1 MSRSLAALPLSSLP
15 RWFPLARKEA
25 RTVLTSKGTW
35 LLAVFVFVFGWRPTY
50 SGWELLGPSM
60 SAGFVQV
67 GVTTLVPLGVLVL
80 SYGSV
85 VGERTSG
92 SLKFA
97 LGLPLTRTDVLVAK
111 TVGRT
116 AGFVLPVTVATV
128 LLGVVGAFRY
138 GLFSPLAFL
147 GVLLATSLYL
157 AVLVAIATAVS
168 AVTTSTVRASGA
180 VVGYFLAFVLLWSQ
194 LAVAAYSSLTGRAVN
209 PYDPPADALLF
220 GLLRL
225 SPDRAYRTVTN
236 WILGA
241 GNAGESFTILAIKL
255 APGQSVNGYAVETA
269 FAGASVPLSL
279 HEVGGVVVLLA
290 WLVVPLWLARYR
302 FERGDLA

>member
-1 MSRSLAALPLSSLP
+1 MSLPLASLP
-15 RWFPLARKEA
+15 RWVPLARKEA
-25 RTVLTSKGTW
+25 RTVVSSKGSW
-35 LLAVFVFVFGWRPTY
+35 LLAVLVVVFGWRPTY
-50 SGWELLGPSM
+50 LGWELLGPSM
-60 SAGFVQV
+60 SVGFVQV
-67 GVTTLVPLGVLVL
+67 GVSSLVPLGVLVL
-80 SYGSV
+80 SYGSI

-111 TVGRT
+111 TVGRSV
-116 AGFVLPVTVATV
+116 GLVLPVTAPA
-128 LLGVVGAFRY
+128 LLLAGVGAFRY

-147 GVLLATSLYL
+147 GVLLVTYLYL

-168 AVTTSTVRASGA
+168 AVTASSVRASGI
-180 VVGYFLAFVLLWSQ
+180 VFGYFLAFILLWSQ
-194 LAVAAYSSLTGRAVN
+194 LAVAAYSALTGRAVD

-241 GNAGESFTILAIKL
+241 GNGGELFTTVATKV
-255 APGQSVNGYAVETA
+255 APGHSVNGYVVETA
-269 FAGASVPLSL
+269 FAGTPVPLSL

-290 WLVVPLWLARYR
+290 WLVIPLCLARYR

>member
-1 MSRSLAALPLSSLP
+1 MSPPLAALP

-25 RTVLTSKGTW
+25 RTVLTSKGAW
-35 LLAVFVFVFGWRPTY
+35 LLAVLVFVFGWRPTY
-50 SGWELLGPSM
+50 PGWELLGPSM
-60 SAGFVQV
+60 SVGFVQV
-67 GVTTLVPLGVLVL
+67 GFATLVPLGVLVL
-80 SYGSV
+80 SYGSI
-85 VGERTSG
+85 VGERMSG

-111 TVGRT
+111 TVGRSL
-116 AGFVLPVTVATV
+116 GFVIPVTVAAVV
-128 LLGVVGAFRY
+128 LVGVGAFRY

-147 GVLLATSLYL
+147 GVLLATYLYL
-157 AVLVAIATAVS
+157 AVLVAFATAVS
-168 AVTTSTVRASGA
+168 AVTTSSVRASGV
-180 VVGYFLAFVLLWSQ
+180 VVGFFLAFVLLWTQ

-209 PYDPPADALLF
+209 PYDPPADPLLF

-241 GNAGESFTILAIKL
+241 GNAGESFTTLAIKV
-255 APGQSVNGYAVETA
+255 APGQHVNGFAVETA
-269 FAGASVPLSL
+269 FAGTPVPLAL
-279 HEVGGVVVLLA
+279 HEVGGVLVLLA
-290 WLVVPLWLARYR
+290 WLVVPLWIARYR